1 MSKTW
6 STKKKILNLLS
17 KKSMMPSEIGAAL
30 GIAPSTVTEH
40 LKALKDIG
48 AVEELKNPY
57 VKKWKYYKMNM
68 DFDVKKFERGNMM
81 SGKIVYVISAVIAI
95 AIIAGAVLFLGQQVS
110 SNGGVQSTTTLPQSV
125 MQVLNTSRLSVQLTD
140 PPVVPNGTTSLII
153 NYSDISAHLSSG
165 TNSSGWV
172 NGTGSG
178 SVNLLSIINTSQI
191 LGNVTL
197 VKNATINMVR
207 FYISNAWIVINNT
220 KYNVTVPSGMI
231 TAHITS
237 ANRLGSTS
245 SAILDLSPVIAT
257 IYTNNSTVFVM
268 VPSVR
273 AIVVP
278 TGTINLHTGLKVGF
292 SSNITNQ
299 LNDLK
304 PNITIRSV
312 NLIANT
318 NNSTSIV
325 VSVQNMGNTNVTI
338 NNIGLFGNES
348 VIIKPNVPV
357 DLSNEQ
363 IQSNDS
369 SNTIVNVSSDVT
381 HANANMPYQLNNL
394 IKTQLKAKSSI
405 LANTSINAN
414 SIVSSNINANGVIG
428 IGSNSIN
435 ALGNIIASG
444 NINLSVIE
452 HEHPYAHGLG
462 LNINGSVVNLDN
474 VINNIS
480 NRASIENTIE
490 IGTHLS
496 NFRVVNF
503 FVGSK
508 GQLILPFGNR
518 CDVSSNEN
526 IDANQTGDA
535 NINSSDAKISAS
547 SSSSVNSHAYIS
559 TYCLNSQYNI
569 EGQQKGYVIPAKSS
583 ATFIFTG
590 KISIGNG
597 VVTVMPIIGNTYLVR
612 VTGEE
617 GAQAS
622 SSVVASGI

>member
-17 KKSMMPSEIGAAL
+17 KKSMMPSEISAAL

-48 AVEELKNPY
+48 AIEELKNPY
-57 VKKWKYYKMNM
+57 VKKWKYYKLNMN
-68 DFDVKKFERGNMM
+68 FDVKKFERGNIMA
-81 SGKIVYVISAVIAI
+81 GKIVYVISAIIAV
-95 AIIAGAVLFLGQQVS
+95 AIIAGAVLFLGQPA
-110 SNGGVQSTTTLPQSV
+110 SNNSGALSTTTLPQSV

-140 PPVVPNGTTSLII
+140 PPTVPNGTTSLII

-178 SVNLLSIINTSQI
+178 SVNLLSIVNTTQI
-191 LGNVTL
+191 MGNVTL
-197 VKNATINMVR
+197 AKNATINMVR
-207 FYISNAWIVINNT
+207 FYISGAWIVINNT

-237 ANRLGSTS
+237 ANRLRSTS

-257 IYTNNSTVFVM
+257 IYTNNSTIFVM

-278 TGTINLHTGLKVGF
+278 TATINLHTGLKVGF

-299 LNDLK
+299 LNDLR
-304 PNITIRSV
+304 PNITIRSI

-325 VSVQNMGNTNVTI
+325 VAVQNMGETNVTI
-338 NNIGLFGNES
+338 NNIALFGNES
-348 VIIKPNVPV
+348 VIIKPTVPV

-363 IQSNDS
+363 VQLNDS
-369 SNTIVNVSSDVT
+369 ANTIVNVSSDVI
-381 HANANMPYQLNNL
+381 HANGNMPYQLNNL

-405 LANTSINAN
+405 AANTSINVNSLIQSNTNAN
-414 SIVSSNINANGVIG
+414 SVIGLSSNGINAF
-428 IGSNSIN
+428 
-435 ALGNIIASG
+435 GNIITSG
-444 NINLSVIE
+444 SINLSAIE

-474 VINNIS
+474 VIRNIS
-480 NRASIENTIE
+480 NRASIENEIE

-503 FVGSK
+503 FVGSN
-508 GQLILPFGNR
+508 GQLILPFANR

-526 IDANQTGDA
+526 ISTSQTGDA
-535 NINSSDAKISAS
+535 NANASNVKANS
-547 SSSSVNSHAYIS
+547 SSSINSHANIR

-569 EGQQKGYVIPAKSS
+569 EGQQRGYVIPAKSS
-583 ATFIFTG
+583 ATFIFTD

-597 VVTVMPIIGNTYLVR
+597 VITVMPIIGNTYTVR